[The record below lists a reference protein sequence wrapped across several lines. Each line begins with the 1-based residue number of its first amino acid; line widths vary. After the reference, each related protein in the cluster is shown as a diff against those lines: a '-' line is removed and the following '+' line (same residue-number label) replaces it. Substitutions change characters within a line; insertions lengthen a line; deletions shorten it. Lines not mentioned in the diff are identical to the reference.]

1 MLINR
6 IFYGEPVETISSFVS
21 CFQQQLVHHDFTKF
35 HSLKPKLLEA
45 VDRML
50 AEDIARL
57 MNMVPQE
64 EMTHAAAHK
73 IQGGVFQESVQ
84 SPFGFGRGEG
94 VDEGRGEREWVVSK
108 DRFKYDEMFEALSP
122 IDGKVTGSAAK
133 TEMVKSR
140 LPNTTLGKIW
150 KLADVDKDGM
160 LDADEFALAM
170 HLINVK
176 LEGHDL
182 PSELPEHLLPPS
194 KR

>member
-1 MLINR
+1 M
-6 IFYGEPVETISSFVS
+6 
-21 CFQQQLVHHDFTKF
+21 HHDFTKF
-35 HSLKPKLLEA
+35 HSLKPKLIDA

-57 MNMVPQE
+57 MDMVPHE
-64 EMTHAAAHK
+64 EVTHAAAHK
-73 IQGGVFQESVQ
+73 IQGGVFQGSVE

-94 VDEGRGEREWVVSK
+94 VDKGRGEVEWVVGK
-108 DRFKYDEMFEALSP
+108 DRFKYDEVFEGLHP
-122 IDGKVTGSAAK
+122 IDGKISGAAAK
-133 TEMVKSR
+133 QEMVKSR

-160 LDADEFALAM
+160 LDGDEFALAM

-176 LEGHDL
+176 LDGHDL
-182 PSELPEHLLPPS
+182 PTDLPEHLLPPS